1 MLRCGPIGGFFVAT
15 ALVIASAAAKAAEG
29 GIFCNGTMFFIERL
43 EPNRA
48 MSFKVMGADERQHI
62 ISVEGVAIPHNDGW
76 RYQEKSDS
84 DPDQRCT
91 LDIFPRAGGF
101 VMHTIEGARCVSYG
115 GYGAYSLLE
124 KQTFPASSR
133 VRGFSPKF
141 DKDGL
146 VIDFDCERRRFFDIP
161 N

>member
-1 MLRCGPIGGFFVAT
+1 MLRCGPIGGLFVAT

-29 GIFCNGTMFFIERL
+29 GIFCKGTMFFIERL

-48 MSFKVMGADERQHI
+48 MSLKVMGADERQHI

-91 LDIFPRAGGF
+91 LDIFPRWRFCNAHDRG
-101 VMHTIEGARCVSYG
+101 R
-115 GYGAYSLLE
+115 SLRQLWRIRSI
-124 KQTFPASSR
+124 FPLGKA
-133 VRGFSPKF
+133 
-141 DKDGL
+141 
-146 VIDFDCERRRFFDIP
+146 DIP
-161 N
+161 SVVPSQGIFS